1 MRGGNAEAK
10 LRSRLMPATEKKKAP
25 RAFNVMAKPIG
36 ALCNLNCAYCYYLEK
51 RGLYAEKKM
60 PRMSDAVLERFIRDY
75 IAAQDVPEVSFV
87 WQGGEP
93 SLLGIDFFR
102 RVLDLE
108 KKYADGKKIEN
119 AFQTNGTLIGDD
131 WAAFLADNRFLVGL
145 SIDGPRELHD
155 ARRVTRA
162 GTPSFDLVFAG
173 MERLKRFGAEFNTLT
188 VVGEHNVHRAVDV
201 YEFLRECGSGFI
213 QFIPLVERPATP
225 LDAPM
230 RFASP
235 PDLAAGT
242 LGDPLVEPWS
252 VKPADYGEFLCKIYD
267 VWVRRDVGKTFVQLF
282 DVALC
287 AWAGVPAPLCVF
299 REKCGSALAIE
310 HDGSVF
316 SCDHFVYPK
325 YRLGNVLTDS
335 LAALA
340 DAPAQKNFGELKS
353 AALPRVCR
361 KCGVRFACN
370 GECPKHRFLHA
381 PDGEPGLNYFCAA
394 YKKFFT
400 HAAPTMSRMKALLEA
415 GRAPAE
421 IMTEPRCDF

>member
-1 MRGGNAEAK
+1 MSA
-10 LRSRLMPATEKKKAP
+10 SEKKRAP

-36 ALCNLNCAYCYYLEK
+36 ALCNLNCTYCYYIEKLE
-51 RGLYAEKKM
+51 LYAGEKM

-102 RVLDLE
+102 KVLEFE

-119 AFQTNGTLIGDD
+119 AFQTNGTLISDE

-162 GTPSFDLVFAG
+162 GTPSFELVFAG

-188 VVGEHNVHRAVDV
+188 VVGEHNVHHAEEV

-213 QFIPLVERPATP
+213 QFIPLVERPAAAQ
-225 LDAPM
+225 DAPM
-230 RFASP
+230 RFAGP

-242 LGDPLVEPWS
+242 LGDPLVTPWS

-299 REKCGSALAIE
+299 REKCGSALALE
-310 HDGSVF
+310 HNGDVF

-325 YRLGNVLTDS
+325 YRLGNLMTDS
-335 LAALA
+335 LAAMA
-340 DAPAQKNFGELKS
+340 DAPAQKKFGEMKS
-353 AALPRVCR
+353 SALPRVCR

-370 GECPKHRFLHA
+370 GECPKHRFLCA

-415 GRAPAE
+415 DRAPAE
-421 IMTEPRCDF
+421 IMRELS